1 MTLKDGDVVMLGGV
15 SEHKVTDAKTGL
27 SFLPDIMGQKS
38 GEETKTDLVV
48 LLQVKKV

>member
-1 MTLKDGDVVMLGGV
+1 MLGGV

-27 SFLPDIMGQKS
+27 SFIPDIMGQKS
-38 GEETKTDLVV
+38 GGETKTDLVV